1 MTDEFIN
8 KHDVLQ
14 LIDSVWQKWDVQTLD
29 QFYDELRE
37 EVIVMPTIFVNM
49 VRCHECLNWD
59 TDWFPKQDD
68 KKVHYCP
75 VMDRCTDG
83 MFYCG
88 KGEKE

>member
-37 EVIVMPTIFVNM
+37 AVIVMPFIKLKVYQCRDCEHYLIDDNIPQEERFV
-49 VRCHECLNWD
+49 CEL
-59 TDWFPKQDD
+59 
-68 KKVHYCP
+68 
-75 VMDRCTDG
+75 DG
-83 MFYCG
+83 NRWNTNSFCSY
-88 KGEKE
+88 GEKRK